1 MKDELNFIYNRRQG
15 EILIEAVEHYIH
27 TLHGLKRNVIRDSEP
42 LSEPLDECPVHTHF
56 MFNAKLTQNIGDLED
71 ILDKLG
77 D

>member
-15 EILIEAVEHYIH
+15 AILIEAVEHYIH
-27 TLHGLKRNVIRDSEP
+27 TLRGLKRNVIRD
-42 LSEPLDECPVHTHF
+42 
-56 MFNAKLTQNIGDLED
+56 IGDLED